1 MKSKDLYEQAQVFVA
16 GIRVFEYL
24 HGRPPTL
31 EGLSQILKISEEEL
45 SLLSRK
51 LEDRF
56 IVGVIKTGAEVRYG
70 IADHLR
76 IEDIPRGQTATK
88 MKDEISQFQNKQAA
102 RLNEIE
108 KTLGKSNE
116 KARVFSDLEK
126 ALKDPSSIK
135 PKKNP
140 LD

>member
-1 MKSKDLYEQAQVFVA
+1 MKSKDLYDQAHVFIA
-16 GIRVFEYL
+16 GIRVFENLY
-24 HGRPPTL
+24 GRPPTL

-56 IVGVIKTGAEVRYG
+56 IVGVIKTGAEIRYS
-70 IADHLR
+70 IADHLK
-76 IEDIPRGQTATK
+76 IEDIPRGQTESK

-108 KTLGKSNE
+108 KTLGKKSD

-126 ALKDPSSIK
+126 ALKDPSSVR